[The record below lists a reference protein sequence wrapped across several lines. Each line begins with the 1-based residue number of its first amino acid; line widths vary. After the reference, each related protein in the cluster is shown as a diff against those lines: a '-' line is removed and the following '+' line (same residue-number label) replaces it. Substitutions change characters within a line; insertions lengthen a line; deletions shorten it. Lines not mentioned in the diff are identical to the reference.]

1 MEECAM
7 KSMKEMLQK
16 TALTAVLAG
25 LAAFGA
31 SAQTS
36 KPADPGANAGGQN
49 PPSSTSDKMSSQSDK
64 SSSQLDPADRTFVK
78 KAAQGGLAEVE
89 LGKLATEKA
98 SSDEVK
104 KFGQRMVDDHS
115 KANDQLKQVAS
126 KLGVNVPD
134 KLSPKDQATKD
145 RLSKLSG
152 EQFDAAYM
160 RDMVKDHTKDVAE
173 FRHESEKAKN
183 DEVKNFA
190 SQALPTLE
198 DHLKQAKS
206 ISPKEKRE
214 ARNESKGK
222 PSPARPQR

>member
-1 MEECAM
+1 
-7 KSMKEMLQK
+7 
-16 TALTAVLAG
+16 
-25 LAAFGA
+25 
-31 SAQTS
+31 
-36 KPADPGANAGGQN
+36 
-49 PPSSTSDKMSSQSDK
+49 MSSQSGK
-64 SSSQLDPADRTFVK
+64 QNSSQLDAADRTFVR
-78 KAAQGGLAEVE
+78 KAAEGGLAEVE

-98 SSDEVK
+98 SSDDVK

-126 KLGVNVPD
+126 KVGVNVPD

-160 RDMVKDHTKDVAE
+160 RDMVKDHTKDVME

-183 DEVKNFA
+183 DDVKNFA
-190 SQALPTLE
+190 SQTLPTLE
-198 DHLKQAKS
+198 DHLKQAKG
-206 ISPKEKRE
+206 IAPKEKRE
-214 ARNESKGK
+214 ARNENKSK

>member
-1 MEECAM
+1 M
-7 KSMKEMLQK
+7 KSIKDILQG
-16 TALTAVLAG
+16 TALTAALAG
-25 LAAFGA
+25 LVTLAAV
-31 SAQTS
+31 AQTS
-36 KPADPGANAGGQN
+36 KPADPGANVGEQN
-49 PPSSTSDKMSSQSDK
+49 PQSTSKPDKMSSQSDK
-64 SSSQLDPADRTFVK
+64 SSSQLDAADRTFVR
-78 KAAQGGLAEVE
+78 KAAKGGLAEVE

-115 KANDQLKQVAS
+115 KANDQLKQLAS
-126 KLGVNVPD
+126 KLGVNVPE

-160 RDMVKDHTKDVAE
+160 RDMVKDHTNDVVE
-173 FRHESEKAKN
+173 FRHESQKAKN
-183 DEVKNFA
+183 DDVKNFA
-190 SQALPTLE
+190 SQTLPTLE

-214 ARNESKGK
+214 ARNENKGK

>member
-1 MEECAM
+1 MQNFKQLSRIAGFAAALVGLLALGAAAQSSNQSETSTKA
-7 KSMKEMLQK
+7 SSSK
-16 TALTAVLAG
+16 TK
-25 LAAFGA
+25 A
-31 SAQTS
+31 S
-36 KPADPGANAGGQN
+36 N
-49 PPSSTSDKMSSQSDK
+49 SSTSKGQA
-64 SSSQLDPADRTFVK
+64 QLDAADRDFVK
-78 KAAQGGLAEVE
+78 KAAQGNLAEVE

-126 KLGVNVPD
+126 EAGVTVPD

-173 FRHESEKAKN
+173 FRRESQSAKN

-190 SQALPTLE
+190 AQTLPTLQ
-198 DHLKQAKS
+198 DHLQQAKS
-206 ISPKEKRE
+206 IAPKEKRE

-222 PSPARPQR
+222 PSPARLQR

>member
-1 MEECAM
+1 MQNFKRLSRIAGFAAALVGLLALGAAAQSSNQSETTTKA
-7 KSMKEMLQK
+7 SSSK
-16 TALTAVLAG
+16 TK
-25 LAAFGA
+25 A
-31 SAQTS
+31 SNASTS
-36 KPADPGANAGGQN
+36 KGRGQW
-49 PPSSTSDKMSSQSDK
+49 DA
-64 SSSQLDPADRTFVK
+64 ADRDFVK
-78 KAAQGGLAEVE
+78 KAAQGNLAEVE

-115 KANDQLKQVAS
+115 KANDQLKQVVS
-126 KLGVNVPD
+126 KAGVTVPD

-173 FRHESEKAKN
+173 FRRESQSAKN
-183 DEVKNFA
+183 DEVKKFA
-190 SQALPTLE
+190 AQTLPTLQ
-198 DHLKQAKS
+198 DHLQQAKS
-206 ISPKEKRE
+206 IAPKEKRE

-222 PSPARPQR
+222 PSPARLQR